1 MPIFSTAY
9 PVGISMKFCRVAM
22 SLLLALAPL
31 AASQVQAA
39 PAPSENQSGWKKVSN
54 EKVCMVTD
62 MLFAKKQ
69 IPIEVKGKTYYGC
82 CENCKERLGKDA
94 EVRKAIDPVSGK
106 AVDKATASIAAG
118 PEGDVAYFE
127 NDTNM
132 NTFIASKK

>member
-1 MPIFSTAY
+1 MKLRRLA
-9 PVGISMKFCRVAM
+9 ISLF
-22 SLLLALAPL
+22 LALPPFT
-31 AASQVQAA
+31 ASQLQAA
-39 PAPSENQSGWKKVSN
+39 AAPTENQSGWKKVSN

-94 EVRKAIDPVSGK
+94 EVRKAVDPVSGK

-127 NDTNM
+127 NDANM
-132 NTFIASKK
+132 NKFIASRK

>member
-1 MPIFSTAY
+1 MTLSRLALRL
-9 PVGISMKFCRVAM
+9 V
-22 SLLLALAPL
+22 LALAPF

-39 PAPSENQSGWKKVSN
+39 SAPTENQSGWKKVTN

-94 EVRKAIDPVSGK
+94 EVRKAVDPVSGK
-106 AVDKATASIAAG
+106 QVDKATASIAAG

-127 NDTNM
+127 NDANM
-132 NTFIASKK
+132 NKFIASKK

>member
-1 MPIFSTAY
+1 
-9 PVGISMKFCRVAM
+9 MKFCRLVI
-22 SLLLALAPL
+22 SLFLALAPVVN
-31 AASQVQAA
+31 AQANTAAA
-39 PAPSENQSGWKKVSN
+39 PTENQSGWKKVSN

-94 EVRKAIDPVSGK
+94 EVRKAVDPVSGK
-106 AVDKATASIAAG
+106 QVDKATASIAAG

-127 NDTNM
+127 NDANM
-132 NTFIASKK
+132 NKFIASKK

>member
-1 MPIFSTAY
+1 MKLRRLA
-9 PVGISMKFCRVAM
+9 ISLF
-22 SLLLALAPL
+22 LALAPFT
-31 AASQVQAA
+31 ASQLQAA
-39 PAPSENQSGWKKVSN
+39 AAPTENQSGWKKVSN

-94 EVRKAIDPVSGK
+94 EVRKAVDPVSGK

-127 NDTNM
+127 NDANM
-132 NTFIASKK
+132 NKFIASRK